1 MPFVVEAESVP
12 LRVDE
17 NGDVRVGNSR
27 VLFDLVVGE
36 FENGATPE
44 TIVENYPTLTLAD
57 TYAAIGYYLRH
68 PDLVAD
74 YLKER
79 ESRADAVRTQI
90 RAVQAD
96 MTAIRERL
104 LRRRDQ
110 SSGNDCSAPAE

>member
-1 MPFVVEAESVP
+1 MAFVLDAEIVP

-27 VLFDLVVGE
+27 VLLDLIVGE
-36 FENGATPE
+36 FENDATPE

-57 TYAAIGYYLRH
+57 TYAVIGYYLRH
-68 PDLVAD
+68 PDAVAD

-79 ESRADAVRTQI
+79 ERRAEAVRTRI
-90 RAVQAD
+90 EAAQAD

-104 LRRRDQ
+104 LRRRNQ
-110 SSGNDCSAPAE
+110 SENSGSAPAQ